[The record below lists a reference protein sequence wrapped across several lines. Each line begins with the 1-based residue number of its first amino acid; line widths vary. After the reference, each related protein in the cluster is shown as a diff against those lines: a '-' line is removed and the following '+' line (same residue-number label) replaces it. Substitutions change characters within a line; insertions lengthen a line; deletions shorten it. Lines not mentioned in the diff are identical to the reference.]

1 MKKINSLY
9 PLNNYNCSKNE
20 LLEYFKNSWQLS
32 EILYSTIQD
41 EESLYLNPDKSRLP
55 LLFYLGHTAAFYI
68 NKMRITGLIQKGV
81 NDSYE
86 KLFAEGVDP
95 AHPQYLRVV
104 NKWPSYEEVRQY
116 RAKVFEI
123 VINVIENLNFD
134 FIHQESKEYALL
146 MSIEHDRIHF
156 ETSSVLIRQY
166 CTDVLKKPKHWIY
179 APITNEQINQSMI
192 TVPNGYIVIGK
203 PKGHPYFAW
212 DNENGYLNVQ
222 VEAFVASRNLVS
234 NKEFLN
240 FVNNE
245 GYYNSFFWSTEGWS
259 WKIEN
264 KATHPRFWRFEND
277 IYKYRTVFEEI
288 NIPWNWPVEVNFYEA
303 EAYCNWLGNGTRLMK
318 EEEFELMSQY
328 SDVNREPFLQDN
340 YNINMKFG
348 SPCAVNFFESNS
360 SCFNDVYGNVFQWL
374 KTQFYP
380 LPGFQTHNLYPHF
393 SYPFFTPDHMM
404 LKGGSWA
411 STGTSASRYY
421 RLWFRKHIYQ
431 HAGFRVVQD
440 L

>member
-1 MKKINSLY
+1 MIKINSLY
-9 PLNNYNCSKNE
+9 PLDNYNCSKNE
-20 LLEYFKNSWQLS
+20 LLEYFKNSWELS
-32 EILYSTIQD
+32 EILYSTVQD
-41 EESLYLNPDKSRLP
+41 KESLYLNPDKLRLP

-68 NKMRITGLIQKGV
+68 NKMRIVGLIQKGV

-95 AHPQYLRVV
+95 VHPQYLRVV
-104 NKWPSYEEVRQY
+104 DKWPTYKEIRQY
-116 RAKVFEI
+116 RDKVFE
-123 VINVIENLNFD
+123 VIINAIKNLSFD
-134 FIHQESKEYALL
+134 FIHQEGKEYALL
-146 MSIEHDRIHF
+146 MGIEHDRIHF

-166 CTDVLKKPKHWIY
+166 CTNILKRPKQWIY
-179 APITNEQINQSMI
+179 APITNEQIKQSMI
-192 TVPNGYIVIGK
+192 TVPNGSVVIGK
-203 PKGHPYFAW
+203 PKGH
-212 DNENGYLNVQ
+212 LNVQ
-222 VEAFVASRNLVS
+222 VPAFVASRNLVS
-234 NKEFLN
+234 NKEFFD
-240 FVNNE
+240 FVNSE
-245 GYYNSFFWSTEGWS
+245 GYNKRYFWSTEGWS

-264 KATHPRFWRFEND
+264 KVTHPRFWVLED
-277 IYKYRTVFEEI
+277 DAYKYRTVFEKI
-288 NIPWNWPVEVNFYEA
+288 DMPWNWPVEVNFHEA
-303 EAYCNWLGNGTRLMK
+303 EAYCSWLGNGARLMK
-318 EEEFELMSQY
+318 EEEFELISQY
-328 SDVNREPFLQDN
+328 SGVNQEPFLKNN

-348 SPCAVNFFESNS
+348 SPCSVNFFEAEA

-380 LPGFQTHNLYPHF
+380 LPGFQTHNLYTHF